1 MEITEPVVL
10 SIQLQI
16 GQKTETEINR
26 LPQVM
31 SMVHFPPHGLLHK
44 KKSLRMNADLKTLLH
59 TLYFLDQQAMFIV
72 NK

>member
-1 MEITEPVVL
+1 MEITEPVVS

-31 SMVHFPPHGLLHK
+31 SMVHFPPPWTSTQEEVIKNECRFENTSAYPLLFRSASYVH
-44 KKSLRMNADLKTLLH
+44 R
-59 TLYFLDQQAMFIV
+59 
-72 NK
+72 